1 MHVNVRH
8 LFGSGEYLRARRLFH
23 SSAKSSTSINVI
35 PTFHEERLRFCI
47 CHPPGRKT
55 DANRT
60 QTRRKTDTRRTL
72 DERRRDA
79 RRTQMRRGCSD
90 RLFLSSTVRVPCPKR
105 YSVNEVVA
113 APGWENWGY
122 KLSNEGNEKPLGGSG
137 QFLKSRVPEM
147 PFPAVGG

>member
-1 MHVNVRH
+1 MFLFFLQISSAAMGVDVRR

-113 APGWENWGY
+113 APG
-122 KLSNEGNEKPLGGSG
+122 
-137 QFLKSRVPEM
+137 
-147 PFPAVGG
+147 